1 MGLPPDNTILH
12 ATKPEPAENPDRPNP
27 EGRRSDQNKRVHWS
41 ANDPDQPNQE
51 EILQVTT
58 NKAKA
63 FVSKVAD
70 MRLCAHS
77 ITIGKEFVE
86 TSYQDSCATHNFLS
100 PEYSNELTQLGYA
113 IYDCPPLEVEQG
125 TVLEKPTTKIHLL
138 RLMMISPTGGI
149 VTWEDCLF
157 LVAEIGADVLIG
169 NPILENG
176 NIMKYEPPAGY
187 KTMLMEEL
195 VMNRAAV
202 ISYREL

>member
-1 MGLPPDNTILH
+1 M
-12 ATKPEPAENPDRPNP
+12 EE
-27 EGRRSDQNKRVHWS
+27 
-41 ANDPDQPNQE
+41 PNQNR
-51 EILQVTT
+51 QVRFTETT
-58 NKAKA
+58 IQENTSKEKVFNKAKA
-63 FVSKVAD
+63 FVSRAAD

-113 IYDCPPLEVEQG
+113 RYDCPPVEVEQG
-125 TVLEKPTTKIHLL
+125 TVLEKPTTHIHLL
-138 RLMMISPTGGI
+138 RLTMISPSGEI
-149 VTWEDCLF
+149 VKWEDCLF

-195 VMNRAAV
+195 LMNRADPRV
-202 ISYREL
+202 SISQGNRAKNITRNLATS